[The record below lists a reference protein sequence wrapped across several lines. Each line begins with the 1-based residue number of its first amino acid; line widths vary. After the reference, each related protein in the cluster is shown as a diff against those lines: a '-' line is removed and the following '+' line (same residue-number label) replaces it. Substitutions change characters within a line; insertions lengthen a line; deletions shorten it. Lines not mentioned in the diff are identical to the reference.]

1 MMENKIINGSV
12 SLLGVLFIVLFILKI
27 TNTINWSWWI
37 VTLPLWFWP
46 ALMIGISLFFVV
58 LFVIAIIALLIRK
71 RN

>member
-1 MMENKIINGSV
+1 MENKIINGSV
-12 SLLGVLFIVLFILKI
+12 SLLSVLFIVLFILKI

-37 VTLPLWFWP
+37 ITLPLWFWP

-71 RN
+71 KK

>member
-1 MMENKIINGSV
+1 MENKIINGSV
-12 SLLGVLFIVLFILKI
+12 SLLSVLFIVLFILKI

-71 RN
+71 KK